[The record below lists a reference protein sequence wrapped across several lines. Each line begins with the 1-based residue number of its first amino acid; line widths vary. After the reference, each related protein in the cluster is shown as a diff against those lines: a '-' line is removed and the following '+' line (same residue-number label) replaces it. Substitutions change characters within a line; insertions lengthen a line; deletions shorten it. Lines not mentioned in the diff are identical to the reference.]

1 WTTYYNHPK
10 THHTPLP
17 TYPFQHHTYW
27 LKSADVS
34 LVDVSSAGLTS
45 SNHPLL
51 GAAVGLA
58 DDDRSLLTGR
68 LSLDSH
74 PWLADHT
81 VMGNVLLPGTAFAEL
96 ALHAGQQAGLPH
108 LAELTLAA
116 PLVLAEDSV
125 MRLQVLLGAADGTD
139 GRQVT
144 VFSRQEDA
152 AADAP
157 WTKHA
162 EGLLTRSVPESSG
175 DLSQWPPAG
184 AMRIDIESFYEA
196 ASRGKGLHY
205 GPVFQGLQGAWK
217 RDGDIFAEIALPDE
231 QHADAE
237 RFSLHPAL
245 MDSALHAVGL
255 GAFLAEADRPYVPFA
270 WGDVS
275 LHAVSARS
283 LRVRICPE
291 GDDEVSLLL
300 ADETGEPVLSAARL
314 RFRPAPEDVVGPGLA
329 QSVSRSL
336 FQVTWKPL
344 QVRQEQPSPARVS
357 LIAPNSDVR
366 AVLGDQAAEF
376 DDLDALASSLASGGV
391 PAPDVVVIAV
401 PRTSSAC
408 GADAPEVAERALT
421 DVLGLL
427 QEWLS
432 NEQFSTSHL
441 VLVTRSAILLDEDAP
456 VDSTAGLAHAAVWG
470 LVRSAQA
477 ENPDRFTLL
486 DLDDL
491 TTEATPLQGTI
502 TGALAAGESQVA
514 IRHGLAY
521 TPRLTHTTAQPDHHT
536 APTPDW

>member
-1 WTTYYNHPK
+1 
-10 THHTPLP
+10 TPLP

-27 LKSADVS
+27 LKSAGTS

-45 SNHPLL
+45 SDHPLL

-108 LAELTLAA
+108 LAELTLYA

-125 MRLQVLLGAADGTD
+125 TRLQVQLGAAADGTD
-139 GRQVT
+139 GQQVT

-152 AADAP
+152 DDDEP

-162 EGLLTRSVPESSG
+162 EGLLTRSAPEPSG

-184 AMRIDIESFYEA
+184 AVRVDVDSFYEA
-196 ASRGKGLHY
+196 ASRGEGLHY
-205 GPVFQGLQGAWK
+205 GPVFQGLRSAWK
-217 RDGDIFAEIALPDE
+217 RDGDIFAETALADE

-270 WGDVS
+270 WGGVS

-283 LRVRICPE
+283 LRVRISPV
-291 GDDEVSLLL
+291 GDDTVSLLL
-300 ADETGEPVLSAARL
+300 ADETGGPVLSAARL
-314 RFRPAPEDVVGPGLA
+314 RFRPAPDDVVGTGVGP
-329 QSVSRSL
+329 SVSRSL

-344 QVRQEQPSPARVS
+344 QVRGEQPSADRVA
-357 LIAPNSDVR
+357 LVALDSDVR
-366 AVLGDQAAEF
+366 AAFGAQAAEF
-376 DDLDALASSLASGGV
+376 DGLEALSASLASDEV
-391 PAPDVVVIAV
+391 SAPDVVVTAV
-401 PRTSSAC
+401 PQTSSTCEAE
-408 GADAPEVAERALT
+408 APDVAERALA

-427 QEWLS
+427 QDWLS
-432 NEQFSTSHL
+432 DEQFSASHL
-441 VLVTRSAILLDEDAP
+441 VLVTRGAILLDEDAP
-456 VDSTAGLAHAAVWG
+456 VDAAAGLAHSAVWG
-470 LVRSAQA
+470 LVRSAQT

-486 DLDDL
+486 DIDDPSTAATAL
-491 TTEATPLQGTI
+491 TGTI
-502 TGALAAGESQVA
+502 AEALAAGESQVA
-514 IRHGLAY
+514 IRHGLAHI
-521 TPRLTHTTAQPDHHT
+521 PRLTPTTPQPD
-536 APTPDW
+536 D

>member
-1 WTTYYNHPK
+1 M
-10 THHTPLP
+10 
-17 TYPFQHHTYW
+17 
-27 LKSADVS
+27 
-34 LVDVSSAGLTS
+34 VDVSSTGLTS

-58 DDDRSLLTGR
+58 DDGRSLLTGR

-125 MRLQVLLGAADGTD
+125 MRLQVLLGTADGTD

-152 AADAP
+152 AADEP

-162 EGLLTRSVPESSG
+162 EGLLTRSVPEPSG
-175 DLSQWPPAG
+175 DFSQWPPAG
-184 AMRIDIESFYEA
+184 AVRIDIDSFYEA
-196 ASRGKGLHY
+196 ASRDTGLHY
-205 GPVFQGLQGAWK
+205 GPVFQGLQSAWK
-217 RDGDIFAEIALPDE
+217 RGGHIFAEIALADE

-255 GAFLAEADRPYVPFA
+255 GTFLAEADRPYVPFTWA
-270 WGDVS
+270 GVS

-283 LRVRICPE
+283 LRVQISPA
-291 GDDEVSLLL
+291 GDDTVSLLL
-300 ADETGEPVLSAARL
+300 ADETGGPVLSAARL
-314 RFRPAPEDVVGPGLA
+314 RFRLVPEDVVGPGLD

-344 QVRQEQPSPARVS
+344 QVLQEQPSPVRVS

-366 AVLGDQAAEF
+366 AAFGDQAAEF
-376 DDLDALASSLASGGV
+376 DGLAALASSLASGEV
-391 PAPDVVVIAV
+391 PTPDVVVIAV
-401 PRTSSAC
+401 PRISSIC
-408 GADAPEVAERALT
+408 GADAPDAAERALT

-432 NEQFSTSHL
+432 DKQFSTSHL
-441 VLVTRSAILLDEDAP
+441 VLMTQGAILLDEDAP
-456 VDSTAGLAHAAVWG
+456 VDSIAGLANAAVWG
-470 LVRSAQA
+470 LVRSAQS

-486 DLDDL
+486 DLDDPITAAVTL
-491 TTEATPLQGTI
+491 PEAI
-502 TGALAAGESQVA
+502 AGALAAGESQVA

-521 TPRLTHTTAQPDHHT
+521 TPRLTHTTALPDHHP
-536 APTPDW
+536 APT